1 MKESRPPQA
10 PPPPVEVLPE
20 TEETREQRQKSG
32 HRALSALCSA
42 LRGARSY
49 SWEHE
54 IFTPLLDTLQQ
65 AALDLLSSEG
75 RFELDLL
82 GDAFHVN
89 GQAIALEPSTVPLAA
104 ALRTELRQ
112 RNVTGITAS
121 LAPPKADLQLLLRL
135 FRPAPPPHLEERGD
149 PARPFKVLRLK
160 MSPNAPSSGLSERTA
175 KLAEAYASAAAFV
188 NGTIQQL
195 RMGAPALPVRTAA
208 MIVQD
213 LVDLQRSMP
222 MRFLA
227 LARVKAEESERYWGV
242 HAANVAVLAITF
254 GSRLGLSKARRHDFG
269 MAALFHDVGMAAI
282 PKTILQRSGKLDE
295 KGRKAVKASPLLSAR
310 AILRDGDVQFAAL
323 ERAQAAYECHL
334 DLVPHDGPLSD
345 VGLAGRILSIC
356 ESFDALTTAR
366 PFRAAHSPREAMRV
380 MTTEQLFRFDPQLVD
395 LFVNVVM
402 RLFAATAPEG

>member
-1 MKESRPPQA
+1 MRESRPPQA
-10 PPPPVEVLPE
+10 PPPPIEGLQDS
-20 TEETREQRQKSG
+20 EETRDQRQISG
-32 HRALSALCSA
+32 HKALTALCSA

-49 SWEHE
+49 SWDHE
-54 IFTPLLDTLQQ
+54 IFTPLLETLQQ
-65 AALDLLSSEG
+65 GALALLSSEG
-75 RFELDLL
+75 TFDLELL
-82 GDAFHVN
+82 GDDFHVN
-89 GQAIALEPSTVPLAA
+89 GQRISLETATVPLAA

-112 RNVTGITAS
+112 RGVTGISAS
-121 LAPPKADLQLLLRL
+121 LAPPKTDLQLLLRL
-135 FRPAPPPHLEERGD
+135 FRPAPPPHLDERGD

-160 MSPNAPSSGLSERTA
+160 LNENAVPSGLQERTA
-175 KLAEAYASAAAFV
+175 RLAEAYASAAAFV

-195 RMGAPALPVRTAA
+195 RMGAAPLPVRIATA
-208 MIVQD
+208 IVQD

-254 GSRLGLSKARRHDFG
+254 GSRLGLSKGRRHDLA

-282 PKTILQRSGKLDE
+282 PKTVLQRSGRLDE
-295 KGRKAVKASPLLSAR
+295 KGRRAVKASPLLSAR
-310 AILRDGDVQFAAL
+310 AILRDGDVRYATL

-334 DLVPHDGPLSD
+334 DLVPQEGPLTE
-345 VGLAGRILSIC
+345 VGLAGRILAIC

-366 PFRAAHSPREAMRV
+366 PFRAAHSPREAMRI

-395 LFVNVVM
+395 LFVNVVA
-402 RLFAATAPEG
+402 RLFAATAPEA

>member
-32 HRALSALCSA
+32 HRALGALCSA

>member
-20 TEETREQRQKSG
+20 TEETREQRQRSG

-54 IFTPLLDTLQQ
+54 IFTPLLETVHK

-75 RFELDLL
+75 KFELELL

-135 FRPAPPPHLEERGD
+135 FRPAPPPHLDERGD
-149 PARPFKVLRLK
+149 PARPFKVLRLT
-160 MSPNAPSSGLSERTA
+160 MSPNAPSSGLSERTT

-188 NGTIQQL
+188 NGTIHQL

-208 MIVQD
+208 MSVQD

-254 GSRLGLSKARRHDFG
+254 GSRLGLSKARRHDLG

-334 DLVPHDGPLSD
+334 DLVPHEGPLTD
-345 VGLAGRILSIC
+345 VGLAGRILAIC

>member
-20 TEETREQRQKSG
+20 TDETREQRQISG
-32 HRALSALCSA
+32 HKALGALCSA

-54 IFTPLLDTLQQ
+54 IFTPLIDTVQK
-65 AALDLLSSEG
+65 AVLDLLSSEG
-75 RFELDLL
+75 RFELELL

-89 GQAIALEPSTVPLAA
+89 GQAIALEPATVPLAA

-112 RNVTGITAS
+112 RNVTGIVAA
-121 LAPPKADLQLLLRL
+121 LAPPKGDLQLLLRL
-135 FRPAPPPHLEERGD
+135 FRPAPPPHLDDRGD

-160 MSPNAPSSGLSERTA
+160 LSPNAPSSGLSERTT

-195 RMGAPALPVRTAA
+195 RMGAPALPVRAA
-208 MIVQD
+208 STIVQD

-227 LARVKAEESERYWGV
+227 LARVKAEESDRYWGV
-242 HAANVAVLAITF
+242 HATNVAVLAITF
-254 GSRLGLSKARRHDFG
+254 GSRLGLSKARRHDLG

-310 AILRDGDVQFAAL
+310 AILRDGHVHFAAL

-334 DLVPHDGPLSD
+334 DLVPQEGPLTE
-345 VGLAGRILSIC
+345 VGLAGRILAVC